1 MNESGADQGAG
12 SSNTPDLSSVLR
24 EAEALVERRR
34 FAHARVVISHGL
46 RHFPENT
53 NLLYLA
59 AFIEYVEDQH
69 EAAMKTIHQV
79 LARDPEHKGARRL
92 CAHLHEEAKEYPQ
105 AEALWIGLLR
115 EYPEDADLYAAYAEL
130 MLKTLNLEKAGRLA
144 KEGLRHEPEN
154 ASCLYV
160 AAIIDVIEGGG
171 SRSAKQENL
180 RTLLRQHPEH
190 ERTAFALVIALND
203 RGQHR
208 DALRIA
214 QELLRS
220 QPDSQQYVALV
231 RELKMQSHWS
241 MMPLYPMQRWGWGG
255 AAAVSIAGIVGVRA
269 LSNVVSEPVA
279 LTIIYTWLIYCIYS
293 WVWPSILRKII

>member
-1 MNESGADQGAG
+1 VSESGTT
-12 SSNTPDLSSVLR
+12 TPDLSSVLR

-34 FAHARVVISHGL
+34 FAHARVVIGHGL
-46 RHFPENT
+46 RHFPENSD
-53 NLLYLA
+53 LLYLS

-69 EAAMKTIHQV
+69 DAAMKTVQQV
-79 LARDPEHKGARRL
+79 LAQDPEHKGARRL
-92 CAHLHEEAKEYPQ
+92 CAHLHEEVKEFAQ

-115 EYPEDADLYAAYAEL
+115 EYPEDADLYASYAEL
-130 MLKTLNLEKAGRLA
+130 MLKTLNLDKAGRLA

-154 ASCLYV
+154 AGCLYV
-160 AAIIDVIEGGG
+160 AAVIDVIEGGG
-171 SRSAKQENL
+171 ARGTRQDNL
-180 RTLLRQHPEH
+180 KTLLLEHPEH
-190 ERTAFALVIALND
+190 VRTAFALVIALND

-231 RELKMQSHWS
+231 RELKMQSHWT

-269 LSNVVSEPVA
+269 LSNVVPEPVA
-279 LTIIYTWLIYCIYS
+279 LTIVYTWLIYCIYS
-293 WVWPSILRKII
+293 WVWPSILRKLI